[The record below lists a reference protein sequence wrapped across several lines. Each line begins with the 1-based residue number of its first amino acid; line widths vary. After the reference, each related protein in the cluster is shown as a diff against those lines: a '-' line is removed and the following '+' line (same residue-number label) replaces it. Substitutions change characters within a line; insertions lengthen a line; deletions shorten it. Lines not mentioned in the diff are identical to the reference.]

1 MSETF
6 SDTEDPSD
14 IIESDTDIISSDE
27 NTESLSDLSS
37 DNISDNE
44 ENDEIEEN
52 NKKNKKKKIVK
63 KKKLENK
70 KINLKFIYKNI
81 QKEKKKNLTTKID
94 KPTYLYKPIKGEIDK
109 RKTKKIL
116 YKYEYVKVIS
126 DRIKQLDNGA
136 KPMIKNS
143 DNLSSREI
151 AELELKTKIEYID
164 ENNNKILNCVLPF
177 KIFREMPNNIIEV
190 FNLGELE
197 ILF

>member
-63 KKKLENK
+63 KKELENQK
-70 KINLKFIYKNI
+70 VNLECIYNNI